1 MKDTG
6 NGKDDKNKSVVSVA
20 GMGLRKE
27 LDRII
32 TMESEESWR
41 MIDMFLIFITE
52 CGFMGEELANT

>member
-32 TMESEESWR
+32 TMEFEQSWR
-41 MIDMFLIFITE
+41 VIDMFLIFITE
-52 CGFMGEELANT
+52 CGFMGE